1 MCRAVSH
8 RRRPLSAQITEVG
21 KAATGVAARLG
32 SGPPRPCP
40 GAPVAVTGWR
50 WPGGG
55 GRPVAVPVRW
65 RGRRRAAAPVSA
77 LIDAPCALRFLRYQS
92 RDSFFTAGTSL
103 GRSNMSLYFTLP
115 IHSALHF
122 PFFNLI
128 DIIVIII
135 IIIMA
140 VALGVA
146 RNFFFYYLKKKKRN
160 SFSSVDGI
168 DFNFWVGLASFGCR

>member
-1 MCRAVSH
+1 
-8 RRRPLSAQITEVG
+8 
-21 KAATGVAARLG
+21 
-32 SGPPRPCP
+32 
-40 GAPVAVTGWR
+40 
-50 WPGGG
+50 
-55 GRPVAVPVRW
+55 
-65 RGRRRAAAPVSA
+65 
-77 LIDAPCALRFLRYQS
+77 
-92 RDSFFTAGTSL
+92 
-103 GRSNMSLYFTLP
+103 MSLYFTLP